1 MFGLLCTHI
10 VKHGLL
16 QLVGISGHQSYFT
29 SETTAALSC
38 LPKKH
43 KVCSSRQSD
52 VKSPDLGVKYLYL
65 HSPKII
71 PSISYKNL

>member
-1 MFGLLCTHI
+1 MDYVSWLA
-10 VKHGLL
+10 
-16 QLVGISGHQSYFT
+16 LVDIKVT
-29 SETTAALSC
+29 SRPKQALSC
-38 LPKKH
+38 LSKKH

-52 VKSPDLGVKYLYL
+52 VQSPDLGVKSLYL